1 MKLKILITGGCGF
14 IGKNIS
20 NYLINFK
27 NYKII
32 VVDDLSSGNSNL
44 LNNKIKI
51 YKQKID
57 LIHLEKIIKKHRIN
71 HIIHCAAHFANQNS
85 IENPYI
91 DLKTNILG
99 SLNVLNIAKKFKI
112 KKLINLSS
120 SCVYDN
126 FRSNENSIKPS
137 NKTPYAISKF
147 AAEQYSSFFKNFYNM
162 NIINL
167 RLFNIYGPYD
177 YYGKLPFMYID
188 VINCE
193 KILGESKKDLVEE
206 EKELGWKTKRE
217 VRVEVFKRALKAADD
232 GVDKEFERLQAEAT
246 KRQLKIYFEALD
258 EARKLGKDK
267 TEAENY
273 ANNELTRAGIRRMDY
288 LQKLIEEIKQKRLVE
303 RYMRLAGGGNG

>member
-177 YYGKLPFMYID
+177 YYGKYRN
-188 VINCE
+188 VIPNFINAALKNN
-193 KILGESKKDLVEE
+193 KIEIHGDGLSTRDFTYVKDLCRAIKIILSKKKVNGTYNFGSSKQINIKNLTKKIIFFSKSESQI
-206 EKELGWKTKRE
+206 KFIKTRSWDIKSRRISNNIKFKRE
-217 VRVEVFKRALKAADD
+217 FKGFNFTKINEGLKETISWF
-232 GVDKEFERLQAEAT
+232 K
-246 KRQLKIYFEALD
+246 KN
-258 EARKLGKDK
+258 
-267 TEAENY
+267 NY
-273 ANNELTRAGIRRMDY
+273 
-288 LQKLIEEIKQKRLVE
+288 
-303 RYMRLAGGGNG
+303 

>member
-147 AAEQYSSFFKNFYNM
+147 AAEQY
-162 NIINL
+162 
-167 RLFNIYGPYD
+167 
-177 YYGKLPFMYID
+177 
-188 VINCE
+188 
-193 KILGESKKDLVEE
+193 
-206 EKELGWKTKRE
+206 
-217 VRVEVFKRALKAADD
+217 
-232 GVDKEFERLQAEAT
+232 
-246 KRQLKIYFEALD
+246 
-258 EARKLGKDK
+258 
-267 TEAENY
+267 
-273 ANNELTRAGIRRMDY
+273 
-288 LQKLIEEIKQKRLVE
+288 
-303 RYMRLAGGGNG
+303 